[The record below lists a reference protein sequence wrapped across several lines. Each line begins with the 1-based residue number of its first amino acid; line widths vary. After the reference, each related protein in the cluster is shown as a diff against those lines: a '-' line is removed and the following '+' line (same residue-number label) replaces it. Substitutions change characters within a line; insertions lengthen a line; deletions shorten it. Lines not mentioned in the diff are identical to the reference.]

1 MLASDSSVFFSWLSR
16 LAASH
21 MTRVLYLV
29 NNLGSGGAQR
39 QPLGLVRA
47 LDRSRFE
54 PLVCV
59 YHPDRFCASS
69 DRYRDVPVRPL
80 PRAGRFDALFVPR
93 LARVLVSERID
104 ILHSFLLSPSAWAL
118 AATWL
123 APRRVRFV
131 TSERS
136 AIESDLRSW
145 TAVRRV
151 VYPRSD
157 LAITNSE
164 RAARKLVERFPV
176 RPERV
181 AAVPNG
187 IDVAHFTEA
196 VAPAPVVEDA
206 LARLPRSATIFTLVG
221 SFHRRKDHVTLV
233 RALGRLLAA
242 GRRDFGVLLAGTP
255 AEPALKTAVLEA
267 VEREGLG
274 PHVAV
279 TEAVPDVRAIH
290 ARVDALVL
298 TSLFEGFPNVVLEAM
313 AAGLPVVASDVI
325 DLPWI
330 LGEGERGAVFPVGD
344 DAALASALHR
354 LLDTPAERRREMGR
368 AAQALTRDRYS
379 TDRMVQSTY
388 ACYERLGSL

>member
-1 MLASDSSVFFSWLSR
+1 
-16 LAASH
+16 
-21 MTRVLYLV
+21 
-29 NNLGSGGAQR
+29 
-39 QPLGLVRA
+39 
-47 LDRSRFE
+47 
-54 PLVCV
+54 VCV
-59 YHPDRFCASS
+59 YHPNRFFAAS
-69 DRYRDVPVRPL
+69 DRYRDIPVRLL
-80 PRAGRFDALFVPR
+80 PKSGRFDALFVPR

-104 ILHSFLLSPSAWAL
+104 ILHSFLLAPSAWAL
-118 AATWL
+118 AAKYL

-157 LAITNSE
+157 LVIANSE
-164 RAARKLVERFPV
+164 RAARTLVERFPV
-176 RPERV
+176 HPERV

-187 IDVAHFTEA
+187 IDVAHFAEA
-196 VAPAPVVEDA
+196 VSPAPVVEDA
-206 LARLPRSATIFTLVG
+206 LARLPRGATIFTLVG
-221 SFHRRKDHVTLV
+221 SFHRWKDHMTLV
-233 RALGRLLAA
+233 RALGRLRAA

-255 AEPALKTAVLEA
+255 AEPGVQAAVLDA

-279 TEAVPDVRAIH
+279 IEAVPDVRAIY

-313 AAGLPVVASDVI
+313 AAGLPVIASDVS
-325 DLPWI
+325 DLPGI
-330 LGEGERGAVFPVGD
+330 LGDGERGAVFPVGD
-344 DAALASALHR
+344 DAALAIALRR

-379 TDRMVQSTY
+379 MERMVQSTC
-388 ACYERLGSL
+388 ACYERLGRP